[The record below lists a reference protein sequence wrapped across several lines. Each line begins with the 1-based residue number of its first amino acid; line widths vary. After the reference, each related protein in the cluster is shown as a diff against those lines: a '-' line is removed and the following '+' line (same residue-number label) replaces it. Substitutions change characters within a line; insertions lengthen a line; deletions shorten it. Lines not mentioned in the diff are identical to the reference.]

1 MERKMTITYNWL
13 NEEGETPTQSHQE
26 QLEDDAIS
34 RIFEMLRE
42 GYTSGELVSYAS
54 SDILGSEIEIG
65 YHGHWSIRIEE
76 EDGQLSRK
84 HYAKV

>member
-26 QLEDDAIS
+26 QLEDDAVS

-42 GYTSGELVSYAS
+42 GYTSG
-54 SDILGSEIEIG
+54 
-65 YHGHWSIRIEE
+65 
-76 EDGQLSRK
+76 
-84 HYAKV
+84 